1 MRRFSPLLSLVLIAG
16 LLLTVTYMLSA
27 QDGPDRN
34 QRPDRGNR
42 QSNRGNQQSN
52 RGNQQFDPAQ
62 MIERMTE
69 RAIES
74 MKLPEE
80 EAEILKPFVHT
91 LVQTRM
97 EQSQQQREAVQALRA
112 AVDANN
118 TAEITSKLAALKVMR
133 KDHQAKSEALEQNLL
148 ELLTV
153 EQEAQLTV
161 SGIVNSDGMGMMGGG
176 FRGRQQGA
184 GQRPG
189 GQAPRG
195 NQ

>member
-42 QSNRGNQQSN
+42 QSNRGNQQSNRGNQQSN

-176 FRGRQQGA
+176 
-184 GQRPG
+184 PG
-189 GQAPRG
+189 MGG
-195 NQ
+195 